1 MRWNTVD
8 VALTQDQQSIRDAV
22 FPTDFYKSMSDAG
35 WLGIA
40 MPESLEPIA
49 LFGTKEQKQR
59 N

>member
-1 MRWNTVD
+1 MD